1 MGRDR
6 GLAFAIDRV
15 AVSDELWV
23 ITPGTLWVSE
33 DFVLSLAS
41 HLDGYALNLRQ
52 IRESVAHITVSERDP
67 FTRALSSAPTG
78 SLAPLVATLDA
89 LVEDARRLCNEVKQY
104 AHNTAEQERARVQ
117 AWEVPRDRLIALIAV
132 TIRGSDPARP
142 FSSWD
147 MAEAGQAALG
157 EGGEH
162 SIAVREIVQ
171 DETAPVERAVSLA
184 ERVSRIPEGDT
195 PIRIE
200 TFSSESGA
208 DETDVYLAGTQS
220 WSVGT
225 SEDPFDMESNIAL
238 IAGISAAS
246 LVAVEAAMRRAGVTP
261 GDRVSFVGH
270 SQGGLIAARLAES
283 GRYATTSLLTV
294 GAPLGTAPLRGNY
307 PALAIAHTDDV
318 VPGLG
323 GAAKPSGITRVETSS
338 GAAPLDVAGAHSRDR
353 YGATAERIDASPV
366 RDSLPQWKSSEMA
379 TARLFTAK
387 RTSP

>member
-6 GLAFAIDRV
+6 GLPFAIDRV
-15 AVSDELWV
+15 AVSEDLW
-23 ITPGTLWVSE
+23 ITTPGTLWVSE
-33 DFVLSLAS
+33 DFILSLAS
-41 HLDGYALNLRQ
+41 HLDGYALHLRQ

-67 FTRALSSAPTG
+67 FTQALSSAPAG
-78 SLAPLVATLDA
+78 SLAPLIAMLDV
-89 LVEDARRLCNEVKQY
+89 LVEDARRLRNEVTQY
-104 AHNTAEQERARVQ
+104 AHNAAEQERARVQ

-147 MAEAGQAALG
+147 IAEAGQAALG
-157 EGGEH
+157 DGSEH
-162 SIAVREIVQ
+162 TIDVRETIG
-171 DETAPVERAVSLA
+171 DKTTRVERAVSLE
-184 ERVSRIPEGDT
+184 ERVSRIPEGET

-200 TFSSESGA
+200 TFSSESGVE
-208 DETDVYLAGTQS
+208 ETDVYLAGTQS

-246 LVAVEAAMRRAGVTP
+246 LVAVEAAMRRAGVIP

-283 GRYATTSLLTV
+283 GRYSTTSLLTV

-307 PALAIAHTDDV
+307 PALAISHTDDV
-318 VPGLG
+318 VPGLA
-323 GAAKPSGITRVETSS
+323 GAAKPSGITRVETIS
-338 GAAPLDVAGAHSRDR
+338 GAAPLDVVGAHSRDR
-353 YGATAERIDASPV
+353 YRVTAERIDSSPA
-366 RDSLPQWKSSEMA
+366 RGSLPQWKSSEMA
-379 TARLFTAK
+379 TARFFTAK
-387 RTSP
+387 RTST